1 MAKLAAANRGSS
13 DSGNSS
19 SASDATNGANVGGG
33 SSTSGMKSPDPATGG
48 KDSEYKKMKP
58 SQELN
63 LPSAQQAPAQTQV
76 PAPAPAPAPAPKKP
90 ELSLEEEISRWLKV
104 ELEDIFRATLDKS
117 RTSNQMVYLE
127 SLSNELQ
134 ETGRFLNEDDLE
146 SIYMEVLSES
156 GVPRPFRTSIE
167 YLSSIYQY
175 TYRLKSRLNKREA
188 YYDAKIKILSSISE
202 FSCSYGLICF
212 QVDDMFINNNI
223 ETSIKIFIEYINDM
237 SGYLNAI
244 IMKSIE
250 QDGLLDLLNVF
261 IPAIS
266 SKLYQLNLNHPSYN
280 KYLTI
285 FKTFIDIK
293 PVAAIFTQI
302 DGFQPPDPNNCL
314 DYEHKTL
321 LGPLLRLSPLIDEIS
336 TSYFGSDFN
345 FEHANYHLVKSTYD
359 SITVEY
365 KLVIDLL
372 FEIVNKLIRGSG
384 ETRERLMHWFAQ
396 LINLSHL
403 RTGSHADPTKLPSDG
418 ITFNISVILIRLSA
432 PFLEYPTYSKVDK
445 IDINYFSNPK
455 KLVDLKDESRVN
467 SSIQEAV
474 EYYDENPSPEG
485 DPNFISHCFY
495 LTLTYLNYGIGGI
508 SVRYDRLKNQIKQLK
523 ERIGVLQGNQVPPGT
538 NPMMLQFLKSQLPK
552 LNQQLNTLNS
562 KKHTVKAMFSYRDL
576 QLEIFDFI
584 VGATIFLTKV
594 IDPEHSFPQK
604 ALNIPIFKISTV
616 SELDDQDFLKTKCPI
631 PWKFFPEFFLEGI
644 INYCKFTTNF
654 ADSPLVHNEY
664 KLEKFIEF
672 TMILIRCP
680 EILGNPHMK
689 SNIIEIL
696 FIGSLP
702 MTNGAPGFLSEIF
715 SGNEMVKQ
723 NILYS
728 LLDLYVMVEKTG
740 ASSQFYDKFNSRY
753 YISIILEEL
762 WKHDIYRNQLT
773 RYSVSNVEF
782 FVRFIARMLN
792 DTTYLLDE
800 TFNELNAIHNYQL
813 ELRKRQLGQPENEE
827 LGNNDELLKNLESSE
842 RKAKSYMGLSNKT
855 MELFKLF
862 TKEVPQGFVLPE
874 LVDRLAGMLD
884 YNLEAMVGPKA
895 SNLKVD
901 DPTKYDFNP
910 KGTLSDLCQIYC
922 NLSLQQ
928 KFVKAVSKDGRS
940 FNIKWFHKAEQILRS
955 KTLTDPRII
964 TKLVEFGETADAQR
978 IEDENEEL
986 ELGEIPDE
994 FLDPLMF
1001 TLMED
1006 PVILP
1011 GSRVSIDRSTI
1022 KAHLLSDSTDPF
1034 NRVPLKLE
1042 DVIDDVELREKIS
1055 QFKREKSTKM
1065 QVD

>member
-1 MAKLAAANRGSS
+1 
-13 DSGNSS
+13 
-19 SASDATNGANVGGG
+19 
-33 SSTSGMKSPDPATGG
+33 MKPLES
-48 KDSEYKKMKP
+48 KDS
-58 SQELN
+58 
-63 LPSAQQAPAQTQV
+63 LPSSKENTPLEGSKPTPSKIDDNTTSKPIQK
-76 PAPAPAPAPAPKKP
+76 PKKP
-90 ELSLEEEISRWLKV
+90 ELPLEQEISNWLKL
-104 ELEDIFRATLDKS
+104 ELNDIFKVTLDAS
-117 RTSNQMVYLE
+117 QGSNQLIFLD
-127 SLSNELQ
+127 SLSNDLQ
-134 ETGRFLNEDDLE
+134 ETNRLLGQDDLE
-146 SIYMEVLSES
+146 SIFMEILSEK
-156 GVPRPFRTSIE
+156 GIPRPFRTPIE
-167 YLSSIYQY
+167 YLFNIYQY
-175 TYRLKSRLNKREA
+175 SSRLKNRLSKREA
-188 YYDAKIKILSSISE
+188 YYDTKIKILSAIGE

-212 QVDDMFINNNI
+212 QVDDMFINNDI
-223 ETSIKIFIEYINDM
+223 AIAIKIFIESIHDM
-237 SGYLNAI
+237 SGYLNDI
-244 IMKSIE
+244 VLKSIE
-250 QDGLLDLLNVF
+250 QETELELLNIF
-261 IPAIS
+261 LPAVS
-266 SKLYQLNLNHPSYN
+266 SQLYQLNLNHPSYN
-280 KYLTI
+280 KYLMV

-293 PVAAIFTQI
+293 PVAAIFSQV
-302 DGFQPPDPNNCL
+302 DGFNPPDKNNCL

-321 LGPLLRLSPLIDEIS
+321 LGPLLRLSPLIDEV
-336 TSYFGSDFN
+336 TNSYFGNGFN
-345 FEHANYHLVKSTYD
+345 FEHANYSLLKSTYD

-365 KLVIDLL
+365 NLVINQL
-372 FEIVNKLIRGSG
+372 FDIVNKLIRGSG
-384 ETRERLMHWFAQ
+384 ETRQRLMEWFGQ

-403 RTGSHADPTKLPSDG
+403 RTGSHADSSKLPSDG
-418 ITFNISVILIRLSA
+418 ICFNISMILIRLSA
-432 PFLEYPTYSKVDK
+432 PFLEYPTYSKIDK
-445 IDINYFSNPK
+445 IDINYLGNEK
-455 KLVDLKDESRVN
+455 KLIDLKDESRVN
-467 SSIQEAV
+467 SSIQEAI
-474 EYYDENPSPEG
+474 EYYQQNPLSNEEPH
-485 DPNFISHCFY
+485 FISHCFY

-523 ERIGVLQGNQVPPGT
+523 ERINVLETNQVPPGT

-552 LNQQLNTLNS
+552 LNEQLNTLNG
-562 KKHTVKAMFSYRDL
+562 KKHTTKAMFSSRDI

-584 VGATIFLTKV
+584 VGSTVFLTKV
-594 IDPEHSFPQK
+594 IDPTHSFPK
-604 ALNIPIFKISTV
+604 TPLNIPIFKISKV
-616 SELDDQDFLKTKCPI
+616 SELDDQDFLKSQCPI

-644 INYCKFTTNF
+644 INYCKFSTNF
-654 ADSPLVHNEY
+654 IGSPLVQNEQ

-680 EILGNPHMK
+680 EVLGNPHMK

-702 MTNGAPGFLSEIF
+702 MNNGDPGFLSQIF
-715 SGNEMVKQ
+715 IGNEMVKN

-753 YISIILEEL
+753 YISVILEEL

-773 RYSVSNVEF
+773 KYSMTNVEF
-782 FVRFIARMLN
+782 FIRFIARMLN

-800 TFNELNAIHNYQL
+800 TFNELNAIHNYQQ
-813 ELRKRQLGQPENEE
+813 ELKRRQLGQSNEDENNEE
-827 LGNNDELLKNLESSE
+827 YGSNDELLKNLESSE

-895 SNLKVD
+895 SNLKVQ
-901 DPTKYDFNP
+901 DPTKYSFNP
-910 KGTLSDLCQIYC
+910 KGTLNDLCQIYY
-922 NLSLQQ
+922 NLSQQ
-928 KFVKAVSKDGRS
+928 DKFLKAVSKDGRS
-940 FNIKWFHKAEQILRS
+940 FNIKWFYKAEQILRT

-964 TKLVEFGETADAQR
+964 SKLVEFGENAEKQR
-978 IEDENEEL
+978 VEDENEEL

-1011 GSRVSIDRSTI
+1011 SSKVSIDRSTI

-1042 DVIDDVELREKIS
+1042 DVIDDIELKQKIQ
-1055 QFKREKSTKM
+1055 QFKASKSNKM
-1065 QVD
+1065 EID